1 MPKRIPNWK
10 PPGRTRPAETRP
22 SSHARGYGSKSWQMT
37 RLAVIARD
45 MGICQMCGIIVR
57 QMAQI
62 DHIKEKAAGGSD
74 DMSNLRLL

>member
-1 MPKRIPNWK
+1 
-10 PPGRTRPAETRP
+10 
-22 SSHARGYGSKSWQMT
+22 MT